1 MAKAAALAWLTL
13 WLIVGSPASG
23 YGQVGGAG
31 YALRFHGNGVNDIDR
46 VKVLIHDLSTTTAG
60 PPANVGATDFTL
72 ELWLRAT
79 VAENPA
85 SAVQCGANNN
95 WIYGNIVVDRDRY
108 NQSRSFGLSIAG
120 GVVAFG
126 VRGSGTGSLTIC
138 GATNVLDGQW
148 HHIAVQRRR
157 ADGWLWLYVDG
168 RLETQADGPDGDVSY
183 PADGVPGNFCGGPC
197 VNDLYLVFG
206 AEKHDA
212 GPQFP
217 SFSGWLDEIRLSNV
231 LRYPVDFTRPSAP
244 FVTDLNT
251 VALYHLDEG
260 IGDLITDSS
269 GAPGGPSNGVRRY
282 GGTPPGPEWQP
293 SDAPLG
299 SAPTTTVDF
308 DNPAPPGSSGSFL
321 NGVFQGI
328 DFGTGQWRWES
339 AYDVDPTNHIV
350 LNSLSGTSR
359 SFQFSPGPRV
369 LTSMRVFATGVGIV
383 TLSDNLGQTLTRTVT
398 TGSMQL
404 VTTGWTLPSSVV
416 TVAFTSGS
424 SLGIDDITYRGG
436 GGGGTPGPGQAATID
451 FDNPAPPGASGS
463 LLNGVFQGIDFGT
476 GQWRWE
482 SAYDV
487 DPTNHIYFDSSSG
500 TSRSF
505 QFSPG
510 PRVLTSMRVFATSAG
525 TLTLSDDLGQTVT
538 RSVATGS
545 MQLVTAGW
553 AQPSTV
559 ITVTFTSGW
568 NLGIDDITY
577 Q

>member
-23 YGQVGGAG
+23 YGQVGAAG

-108 NQSRSFGLSIAG
+108 NQGRSFGLSIAG

-299 SAPTTTVDF
+299 SAPTATVDF

-369 LTSMRVFATGVGIV
+369 LTSMRVFTIGAGI
-383 TLSDNLGQTLTRTVT
+383 
-398 TGSMQL
+398 
-404 VTTGWTLPSSVV
+404 
-416 TVAFTSGS
+416 
-424 SLGIDDITYRGG
+424 
-436 GGGGTPGPGQAATID
+436 
-451 FDNPAPPGASGS
+451 
-463 LLNGVFQGIDFGT
+463 
-476 GQWRWE
+476 
-482 SAYDV
+482 
-487 DPTNHIYFDSSSG
+487 
-500 TSRSF
+500 
-505 QFSPG
+505 
-510 PRVLTSMRVFATSAG
+510 
-525 TLTLSDDLGQTVT
+525 LTLSDDLGQTVT
-538 RSVATGS
+538 RTVTLGS
-545 MQLVTAGW
+545 MQLITTGW
-553 AQPSTV
+553 AQASTV
-559 ITVTFTSGW
+559 ITVSFTSGW

-577 Q
+577 SGDGGGTPGPGQPTMVDFDNPTPPGSSSSLLNGVFQGVDFGTGQWRWESAYNVDPTNHIFFDSASGTSRSFQFSSGPRVLTSMRVFTGSPGTVTLSDDLGQTVTRTVSTGSMQLVTTGWAQASTVVTVSFTSGWDLGIDDVTYR

>member
-23 YGQVGGAG
+23 YGQVGAAG

-108 NQSRSFGLSIAG
+108 NQGRAFGLSIAG

-299 SAPTTTVDF
+299 SAPTATVDF

-369 LTSMRVFATGVGIV
+369 LTSMRVFTIGAGI
-383 TLSDNLGQTLTRTVT
+383 
-398 TGSMQL
+398 
-404 VTTGWTLPSSVV
+404 
-416 TVAFTSGS
+416 
-424 SLGIDDITYRGG
+424 
-436 GGGGTPGPGQAATID
+436 
-451 FDNPAPPGASGS
+451 
-463 LLNGVFQGIDFGT
+463 
-476 GQWRWE
+476 
-482 SAYDV
+482 
-487 DPTNHIYFDSSSG
+487 
-500 TSRSF
+500 
-505 QFSPG
+505 
-510 PRVLTSMRVFATSAG
+510 
-525 TLTLSDDLGQTVT
+525 LTLSDDLGQTVT
-538 RSVATGS
+538 RTVTLGS
-545 MQLVTAGW
+545 MQLITTGW
-553 AQPSTV
+553 AQASTV
-559 ITVTFTSGW
+559 ITVSFTSGW

-577 Q
+577 SGDGGGTPGPGQPTMVDFDNPTPPGSSSSLLNGVFQGVDFGTGQWRWESAYNVDPTNHIFFDSASGTSRSFQFSSGPRVLTSMRVFTGSPGTVTLSDDLGQTVTRTVSTGSMQLVTTGWAQASTVVTVSFTSGWDLGIDDVTYR